1 MTRRAPDLL
10 SLSFGLAFM
19 AVAGVVIAGRA
30 DWFTGDGT
38 VWAIALGFLG
48 LNLLILSI
56 DRSRRQRG

>member
-30 DWFTGDGT
+30 DVFTGGNT
-38 VWAIALGFLG
+38 VWAIVLAVVG
-48 LNLLILSI
+48 LNLLLFSA
-56 DRSRRQRG
+56 DRARRRQ